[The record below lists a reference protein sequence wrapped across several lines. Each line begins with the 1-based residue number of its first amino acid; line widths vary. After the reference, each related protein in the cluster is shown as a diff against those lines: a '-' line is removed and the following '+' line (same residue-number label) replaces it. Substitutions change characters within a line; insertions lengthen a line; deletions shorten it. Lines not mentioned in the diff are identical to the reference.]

1 MHNRH
6 TSKLLIK
13 PSSKHFS
20 REQKF
25 LLCYVSPT
33 VEWKTLP
40 HQKTEQV
47 DAWNTRI
54 PENCYHTVGYRKKVI
69 LPEVLSQLDWMITVS
84 SFQSDNSILCTGKRS
99 HFTAA
104 WEMQVVLCLVLF
116 LFFKILYDLLSV
128 KKDFYYG
135 QVTIFKW
142 LLNATG
148 FILYEKTFH
157 FHMKNTCVTLL
168 LCTEHH
174 FLY

>member
-6 TSKLLIK
+6 TSKWLIR
-13 PSSKHFS
+13 SSLKHFS
-20 REQKF
+20 REQKL

-33 VEWKTLP
+33 AEWKTLP

-47 DAWNTRI
+47 DAQNTRT

-84 SFQSDNSILCTGKRS
+84 SFQTDNSILCMGKRS
-99 HFTAA
+99 PSTAA

-116 LFFKILYDLLSV
+116 LVFKILCDLLSV
-128 KKDFYYG
+128 RNDFYYW
-135 QVTIFKW
+135 QVIFKW

-148 FILYEKTFH
+148 FILYEKTSQFH
-157 FHMKNTCVTLL
+157 TKSTCAILL